1 MRLTLRTLLAWLD
14 DTLQPAEVRAIGKQV
29 SESPFAQELSERIH
43 RVTRQRRLS
52 VPGSSGPDGCDPNIV
67 ASYLDND
74 LDAEGVAD
82 YEKRCLISDV
92 HLAEVASVHQILSL
106 LGQKVKVPSEARAR
120 MYNLVRGRETVRPRR
135 TARTNAQ
142 QREPVTKPIAAW
154 VVPELTR
161 RSWIERNWQVVACL
175 LLLGVVSWSAWK
187 GLTVQPDMTP
197 LVPVK
202 TLVGG
207 ERPKVAVGP
216 QNAAVGAQTEG
227 AEEPALKPD
236 SPDLAARETA
246 ADSGEREA
254 TKAAEAEGKERG
266 GTRSGAEDTVASKT
280 AAGSSAASKSLEP
293 RPVPAGASGLA
304 DAVDGILLRYDT
316 DQRDWTRLLAATALA
331 RSDRLLC
338 LSPFRAPITLGKTR
352 ITLVGQTEIRILS
365 QPADEVPSIE
375 LVFGRVL
382 LRQSQACSLKVVF
395 AARTLTL
402 AIEPESSIG
411 LERTIR
417 RGYGQ
422 SATQGFP
429 LVVYCSQGKASLSL
443 DKQDENLTSSTAA
456 ILDTAG
462 PIKLAAADTLPTW
475 VVEAAP
481 SSGEVQLKEQFV
493 RLFHP
498 DRPVLTDMAA
508 AIEDERLGIKS
519 LAIAGIEA
527 LGDLSLLMPVLTR
540 KDDPIARRFAM
551 GAIRD
556 YLGRSAEAA
565 KDIHDQLAREFGDET
580 AALVEK
586 MLIGYSEQ
594 EASKPELFKQLVGL
608 LSPEDESIGVRELAL
623 DTLQRLTGRADLGYS
638 ADQPEGPGLAAWKD
652 LLVKGELKA
661 RAPSRAPAPGRK

>member
-74 LDAEGVAD
+74 LDPEGVAD
-82 YEKRCLISDV
+82 YEKKCLTSDV

-120 MYNLVRGRETVRPRR
+120 MYNLVKGRETVARRR
-135 TARTNAQ
+135 TDSTNSQ

-154 VVPELTR
+154 VVPELTQ
-161 RSWIERNWQVVACL
+161 RSWIERNWQVAACL

-187 GLTVQPDMTP
+187 GLTVQPDVTP
-197 LVPVK
+197 LVAVNSR
-202 TLVGG
+202 VGG
-207 ERPKVAVGP
+207 GPPNVAPGP
-216 QNAAVGAQTEG
+216 QNAAAGALNEA
-227 AEEPALKPD
+227 AEEPALNLD
-236 SPDLAARETA
+236 SPNLAAREST
-246 ADSGEREA
+246 ADSGEHEA
-254 TKAAEAEGKERG
+254 AKASEAGVDGKEPG
-266 GTRSGAEDTVASKT
+266 GARSGAEDTVATKT
-280 AAGSSAASKSLEP
+280 THGSSAASKSQEP
-293 RPVPAGASGLA
+293 APVPAGASGLA

-316 DQRDWTRLLAATALA
+316 NQRDWTRLIAATALA

-338 LSPFRAPITLGKTR
+338 LSPFRAPLTLAKTR
-352 ITLVGQTEIRILS
+352 ITLVGQTEIRVLS

-375 LVFGRVL
+375 LVYGRVL
-382 LRQSQACSLKVVF
+382 SRQPEACSLKVVF

-402 AIEPESSIG
+402 TIEPESSIG
-411 LERTIR
+411 LERTNR

-422 SATQGFP
+422 SGTRGFP

-443 DKQDENLTSSTAA
+443 DKQNENLTASTAA
-456 ILDTAG
+456 ILETDG
-462 PIKLAAADTLPTW
+462 PIKLAAADTMPTW

-481 SSGEVQLKEQFV
+481 SSGELQLKEQFARV
-493 RLFHP
+493 FHP

-508 AIEDERLGIKS
+508 ATEDERLGIKS

-540 KDDPIARRFAM
+540 KDDPIARRFAL

-556 YLGRSAEAA
+556 YMGRSAEAA
-565 KDIHDQLAREFGDET
+565 KDIHDQLVREFGDEK
-580 AALVEK
+580 ASLVEK

-594 EASKPELFKQLVGL
+594 EASKPELFKQLVVL
-608 LSPEDESIGVRELAL
+608 LSPEEESLGVRELAL

-638 ADQPEGPGLAAWKD
+638 ADQPDGEGLSAWKD
-652 LLVKGELKA
+652 LLQKGELRA
-661 RAPSRAPAPGRK
+661 RAPSPRPK